1 MKHIAI
7 LSLVLLCGCSTINE
21 YLGFQDDNMV
31 EEYLEERIE
40 NGIGV
45 DLDLTPFS
53 PERS

>member
-21 YLGFQDDNMV
+21 YLDDNMV
-31 EEYLEERIE
+31 EEYFEERIE
-40 NGIGV
+40 SGTGV